1 MINKHL
7 KYLKSFG
14 TERLREYY
22 KMLGKL
28 SIDLGLDLPYE
39 EGLTLPEYLEKHN
52 LWYTLYL

>member
-22 KMLGKL
+22 RMLGKL

-39 EGLTLPEYLEKHN
+39 EGLTLSEYLEKHN